1 MANTFKIK
9 TKGGVSNSSLD
20 TIYTVPSA
28 TTTIVLGMSLC
39 NKTTQGITADVQL
52 VSDTSDTETNT
63 TIFLLKSVSI
73 PASSTLEVFGGQ
85 KLVLQTT
92 DVVKAQSSTASALD
106 MSVASATESIK
117 SALFTTLS

>member
-52 VSDTSDTETNT
+52 VSATSDTETNT

-106 MSVASATESIK
+106 MSVSIMEQ
-117 SALFTTLS
+117 T